1 MRATKRHIRAVDVLI
16 GDACRIKPGSIIR
29 YLLSTAKGY
38 NRYVSRK
45 YMKLTGA
52 QKLAVEAARKKL
64 VAKAARRR
72 QAIATLNSRARRGVR

>member
-1 MRATKRHIRAVDVLI
+1 MNVTKGHIRAVDVLI

-29 YLLSTAKGY
+29 YFFSTAKGY

-64 VAKAARRR
+64 IAKAARRR
-72 QAIATLNSRARRGVR
+72 QVLANMNSRARRGVR